1 MDIYNYLHKDHLNVS
16 KLFSKIIDSQDPE
29 ERKRLFIEVK
39 KELELHS
46 DPERDTFYKALEKRA
61 KGKEDAEHGEEEHKE
76 IKKALKAVDKSE
88 TESQWLINIGK
99 LLHIVE
105 HHVEDEET
113 TMFEDGRKI
122 ISDTKAELLVEE
134 MVSLKDKLRSSKKFI
149 ETFGNGAPQR

>member
-1 MDIYNYLHKDHLNVS
+1 MDIYNYLHKDHLSVS
-16 KLFSKIIDSQDPE
+16 KLFKQIIDSQDSE

-39 KELELHS
+39 KELELHA

-99 LLHIVE
+99 LIHIVE

-113 TMFEDGRKI
+113 TLFEDGRKI

-134 MVSLKDKLRSSKKFI
+134 MESLKDKLRSSKKFI
-149 ETFGNGAPQR
+149 ETFGN